1 MSKKQA
7 EELSDDVLIAD
18 AILRISTLENL
29 LVNKGIFTREEFER
43 ATAEAANNI
52 AKVILQ
58 RANVP
63 GDLDQIIRNLPGYR
77 DKFE

>member
-7 EELSDDVLIAD
+7 EELSNDVLIAD
-18 AILRISTLENL
+18 ALLRLSTLENL
-29 LVNKGIFTREEFER
+29 LVNKGIFTREEFDR
-43 ATAEAANNI
+43 ATAEAASNL

-63 GDLDQIIRNLPGYR
+63 GDIDALVRNLPGFR
-77 DKFE
+77 KFE